1 METLSSPSPLS
12 SGVYTKGQLQVLASL
27 ELLHVLRK
35 GGELQKQSPSEFRGF
50 SWVLLSL
57 VFVGFRV
64 FFVGVRGFS
73 WVFVGFAV
81 FPFCRCSP
89 PLFLFP
95 SPPRSWGGSNA
106 ARKEAPPGCRAQT
119 RPRKVSQPPTLEA
132 STAIPTAL
140 QEENQRLEASKYLT
154 NSFLRACVAHLPSS
168 PNSFPKSSCT
178 FGALLPCSFEKA
190 SSRSGSLLFL
200 FLACTLASTAEEGKP
215 RLGR

>member
-1 METLSSPSPLS
+1 MLLS
-12 SGVYTKGQLQVLASL
+12 GGGL
-27 ELLHVLRK
+27 E
-35 GGELQKQSPSEFRGF
+35 KQNLSEF
-50 SWVLLSL
+50 
-57 VFVGFRV
+57 FVGFRG
-64 FFVGVRGFS
+64 FCFRWFS
-73 WVFVGFAV
+73 WVFVGFRGFSLAFV
-81 FPFCRCSP
+81 GFRGFCFFPLLSLFPP

-140 QEENQRLEASKYLT
+140 QEENQRLEASRYLT